1 MRLTSFFLAI
11 LLLSGCASQSAV
23 SDGDAPQSESS
34 RALASAR
41 VHTELAGMYYERAQ
55 YGVALEELAIALN
68 KDSDYAPAY
77 NVRGLVHMALLEDD
91 DAERDFKRSLDI
103 DENNSNS
110 RNNYGW
116 FLCQRG
122 RERESITQFMAAV
135 KNPLYATP
143 EKAFLNAG
151 LCSKKAGKMFEAEN
165 YLKRALIMQP
175 KMPEALLGM
184 AELNYAKADFAGA
197 KAYFQR
203 FAQMGPAMTPADLF
217 LAIRIERK
225 LGDRNSEASYKM
237 QLRKLFPE
245 SRESQLML
253 SGE

>member
-1 MRLTSFFLAI
+1 MRLLSYCLLT
-11 LLLSGCASQSAV
+11 LLLIGCASR
-23 SDGDAPQSESS
+23 DGGNGVQQDPS
-34 RALASAR
+34 RAQESAKI
-41 VHTELAGMYYERAQ
+41 HTELAGMYYERAK
-55 YGVALEELAIALN
+55 YGFALEELAIALK

-77 NVRGLVHMALLEDD
+77 SVRGLVNMALLEDEQ
-91 DAERDFKRSLDI
+91 AERDFKHSLDL
-103 DENNSNS
+103 DENSS
-110 RNNYGW
+110 AAHNNYGW

-122 RERESITQFMAAV
+122 REMESVKQFMAAV

-151 LCSKKAGKMFEAEN
+151 LCSKKAGKMSEAEG

-184 AELNYAKADFAGA
+184 AELSFAKADYAGA
-197 KAYFQR
+197 KSYFLR
-203 FAQMGPAMTPADLF
+203 FTQGGAELTAANLL

-225 LGDRNSEASYKM
+225 MGDRNSEASYKV
-237 QLRKLFPE
+237 QLRKRFPD
-245 SRESQLML
+245 SRETQLML